1 MHYARCIVLRCVSRV
16 KVSQSYTFPT
26 GHDEN
31 RSETPSKG
39 ERKMCWASHHI
50 NVSLHSSNDVPV
62 GKCCWQNFIKLSSH
76 LIGGRHGF
84 CLGAKSNDAMS
95 FTLRSLASSQFA
107 SCTPHTYGTGFQTK
121 FDLYRC
127 ESLQAK
133 QTLFPWRH
141 RSHIPCELKDSY
153 CAVRCPLSLERLAG
167 SIDQILEMKC
177 CELWTPSLWEH
188 ADGLLN

>member
-1 MHYARCIVLRCVSRV
+1 MHHALCIVLRCVSGV

-26 GHDEN
+26 RHEEN
-31 RSETPSKG
+31 KSETT
-39 ERKMCWASHHI
+39 HHI
-50 NVSLHSSNDVPV
+50 NVSLHSSNDGSV
-62 GKCCWQNFIKLSSH
+62 GNCCWQNFVKSSH
-76 LIGGRHGF
+76 LIGGRPGF

-95 FTLRSLASSQFA
+95 FALRSLASSQFA
-107 SCTPHTYGTGFQTK
+107 SCTPHTHGTGFQTK
-121 FDLYRC
+121 FDLYRR

-133 QTLFPWRH
+133 QTFFPWRH

-188 ADGLLN
+188 AVDHV